1 MDAKFLCHDFTLH
14 ACRVRSLQ
22 KTEDVQSR
30 WLEFNCSFMEFV
42 NFHFSISENNVI
54 FRPFSHWTFFKSE
67 TSQKLTIIF
76 LFCPI
81 FKGIWSQPVQ
91 RSIQNYITAEPQG
104 RGGDKLQNFNT
115 YINEALNNM
124 EARLR
129 DCRSYCRSY

>member
-1 MDAKFLCHDFTLH
+1 
-14 ACRVRSLQ
+14 
-22 KTEDVQSR
+22 
-30 WLEFNCSFMEFV
+30 MEFV

-81 FKGIWSQPVQ
+81 FKNSAEFGPTWSCGP
-91 RSIQNYITAEPQG
+91 SGSKTITAEPQG
-104 RGGDKLQNFNT
+104 RAQGDKLQNFNT

-124 EARLR
+124 EARLWEVTEEVIR
-129 DCRSYCRSY
+129 QLREIRE